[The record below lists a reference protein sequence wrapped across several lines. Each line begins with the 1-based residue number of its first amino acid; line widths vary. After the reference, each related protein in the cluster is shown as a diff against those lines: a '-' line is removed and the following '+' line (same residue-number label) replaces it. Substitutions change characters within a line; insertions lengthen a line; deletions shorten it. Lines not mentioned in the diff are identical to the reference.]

1 MTPHQTGTVLGCF
14 VLLTAG
20 VAGNALFMQSRP
32 SMASRATVERPF
44 ARSTAERMRNTS
56 DIAQPATRVAAR
68 RSTADSTA
76 RRTARLDPSSA
87 TVDDLLRPA
96 DSALED
102 TETVRAVQRELR
114 QRGYGQLVSDGI
126 MRPVTRAAIM
136 AYEHDHGLPLTA
148 EATDAQLKRI
158 LLGGP
163 ALADPTAGTA
173 PGTVTGTAIGP
184 KVATAR
190 AGEIVRTVQELL
202 AKAGY
207 QPGPIDGRLGED
219 TLRAV
224 REFETAKGLPAKGRI
239 SADVLMRLTE
249 AAQAGPAAT
258 KSASAR

>member
-32 SMASRATVERPF
+32 TMASRAVVERPLP
-44 ARSTAERMRNTS
+44 RSTAERMRNTS
-56 DIAQPATRVAAR
+56 DLVPPATRVAAR
-68 RSTADSTA
+68 RPAEAGTAP
-76 RRTARLDPSSA
+76 RTARLDPGSA
-87 TVDDLLRPA
+87 TLEDLLRPA
-96 DSALED
+96 DNAQED

-114 QRGYGQLVSDGI
+114 QRGYGPLVSDGI

-136 AYEHDHGLPLTA
+136 AYEHDHGLALTG

-158 LLGGP
+158 LLGGM
-163 ALADPTAGTA
+163 ASAEPTAGTA
-173 PGTVTGTAIGP
+173 TGTATGTPTIP

-190 AGEIVRTVQELL
+190 AGEVVRMVQDLL

-219 TLRAV
+219 TLRAL
-224 REFETAKGLPAKGRI
+224 REFEAARGLAAKGRI
-239 SADVLMRLTE
+239 SAEVLLRLTE
-249 AAQAGPAAT
+249 AAQASR
-258 KSASAR
+258 SASAR